1 MASSSNLTHSN
12 ILNSVSK
19 QNRMSRRAKMDYN
32 RTRIHFADDDEK
44 YKGVSKDYF
53 DHGDQS
59 FVICHAKLWI
69 DEGKRGQSK
78 KSKVSFNLCCQ
89 YGAVELPQVKTSNPQ
104 YEELFKSNDA
114 KSKFFLKNIRRY
126 NSMFSFTSMGGKI
139 DKSVNKG
146 KGPYVFRLSG
156 QNYHAIGS
164 LLPNDGTK
172 PKFSQLDN
180 KISVTYDEKRLDTEI
195 ITWEKDGRTYN
206 LPTSSEVAALIVGDI
221 EESYEPR
228 DIVVRKIGGN
238 LEYLNELHPSYMPLQ
253 YPLIFINGEDGY
265 RIKIKHRGVEDDDGN
280 KRPYTTMREW
290 FAFLFQDRVVQF
302 SPTLYSR
309 RLLQQIMV
317 DGYTMIESER
327 LCYIRSK
334 QKELRSVTFENLK
347 SLKDKGYSDVSKVGQ
362 RIILSSSF
370 IGGARYMMQNYL
382 DAMTLCKW
390 YGYPDFFITVTCNPK
405 WPEVQRFLKDTSLN
419 ADDRPDILCRLF
431 KIKLDSLIKDLK
443 DNHVLGKLQAVVYTV
458 EFQKRGYLI
467 PIFVY
472 LCKKKINFQT

>member
-1 MASSSNLTHSN
+1 
-12 ILNSVSK
+12 
-19 QNRMSRRAKMDYN
+19 
-32 RTRIHFADDDEK
+32 
-44 YKGVSKDYF
+44 
-53 DHGDQS
+53 
-59 FVICHAKLWI
+59 
-69 DEGKRGQSK
+69 
-78 KSKVSFNLCCQ
+78 
-89 YGAVELPQVKTSNPQ
+89 
-104 YEELFKSNDA
+104 
-114 KSKFFLKNIRRY
+114 
-126 NSMFSFTSMGGKI
+126 MGGKI

-146 KGPYVFRLSG
+146 KGLYVFRFIG

-172 PKFSQLDN
+172 PKFSQLYIYDTDNEIENRQNILSDN
-180 KISVTYDEKRLDTEI
+180 KISMIDDEKRLDTEI
-195 ITWEKDGRTYN
+195 ITWLKEMLDRQNVLVKTYRMARDFCNEQPDKELKLRLIYNREKDGRTYN

-290 FAFLFQDRVVQF
+290 FVFLFQDRVGQF

-347 SLKDKGYSDVSKVGQ
+347 SLKDKGCSDVSKVGQ
-362 RIILSSSF
+362 RIILPSSF

-390 YGYPDFFITVTCNPK
+390 YGYPDFFIIVTCNPK

-419 ADDRPDILCRLF
+419 ADDRPDILCRA
-431 KIKLDSLIKDLK
+431 I
-443 DNHVLGKLQAVVYTV
+443 
-458 EFQKRGYLI
+458 
-467 PIFVY
+467 
-472 LCKKKINFQT
+472 